1 MKESAIWSTGS
12 LAARGKFAPTSLQ
25 ELVGNNFSLHAPI
38 PGICRRQLPL
48 AELVNQHVQ
57 VVREQGWDAMY
68 DY

>member
-12 LAARGKFAPTSLQ
+12 LAAKGNLHLLLRSLW
-25 ELVGNNFSLHAPI
+25 FFFLHAPH
-38 PGICRRQLPL
+38 PRYMQETAPF